1 MPVERA
7 HEKHELDADRP
18 LNAHRRCKALVVEYS
33 TLSVGGATSA
43 CSCELK
49 SAEPSKRV
57 ALAACRGGGIS
68 WDKVDLK
75 SSDIRVAEMI

>member
-1 MPVERA
+1 MHPSSERT
-7 HEKHELDADRP
+7 KSMLDADQC
-18 LNAHRRCKALVVEYS
+18 AQALVVVYS

-43 CSCELK
+43 CSMCELK
-49 SAEPSKRV
+49 SAEPSERV
-57 ALAACRGGGIS
+57 DLAACRGGGIS